1 MPKRSIRQNL
11 LKQRRALTGAECRQ
25 FSQAAHQLLFET
37 DVYRQASVV
46 ALYAPIHN
54 EVLTVELF
62 RSARQGGKKV
72 CYPRVNGESL
82 EFLVVE
88 QESGLVPGAF
98 GVAEPIGTTIVPL
111 EELDLVVVPGI
122 AFDRSGYRL
131 GYGRGYYDRAFGFT
145 RRAVL
150 AGLAYDFQ
158 IVDELP
164 TEEHDVH
171 LDLLVTSS
179 KVLAF
184 DYK

>member
-25 FSQAAHQLLFET
+25 FSQAAQQLLLET
-37 DVYRQASVV
+37 DVYCQASVV

-54 EVLTVELF
+54 EVLTAELS
-62 RSARQGGKKV
+62 RSARQNGKKV

-88 QESGLVPGAF
+88 AESRLVPGAF
-98 GVAEPIGTTIVPL
+98 DVAEPVGTAIVPL
-111 EELDLVVVPGI
+111 EEIDLVMVPGI

-131 GYGRGYYDRAFGFT
+131 GYGRGYYDRTFGFT
-145 RRAVL
+145 RQAVL

-158 IVDELP
+158 VVDELP
-164 TEEHDVH
+164 IEEHDVN

-184 DYK
+184 EYK

>member
-1 MPKRSIRQNL
+1 MPKRSIRQKL

-25 FSQAAHQLLFET
+25 FSHAAQQLLFAT
-37 DVYRQASVV
+37 DVYSQASAV

-54 EVLTVELF
+54 EVLTAALF
-62 RSARQGGKKV
+62 SSARQSGKKV

-88 QESGLVPGAF
+88 EEGDLLPGAF
-98 GVAEPIGTTIVPL
+98 GVAEPTGTAIMPL
-111 EELDLVVVPGI
+111 DEISLVMVPGV

-131 GYGRGYYDRAFGFT
+131 GYGRGYYDRTFGST
-145 RRAVL
+145 RQAVL

-158 IVDELP
+158 VVDELP
-164 TEEHDVH
+164 TEDHDVH

-184 DYK
+184 EYK